1 MSIFIVIPCYK
12 VKKKI
17 YKVISKSLKYVDK
30 IIIVDDKCPEQT
42 GAYVKKKIKNKKVLV
57 LFNKKNQGVGGAM
70 KKGYKAAIK
79 LNAKI
84 IVKMDGD
91 DQMKPYYIPHLV
103 KDIKEGR
110 AGYCKGNRFFNK
122 SVIKK
127 MPFIR
132 LVGNLLLSFISKFST
147 GYWNIFD
154 ITNGYT
160 AISTSALKKINFAN
174 ISNNYFFETDIL
186 YNLYLK
192 NINVVDVNIPAVY
205 NDSESNLKILNVF
218 YYFLKGNLKNLVN
231 RLYLMYLKKN
241 ILKKIILFFLIT
253 LVSYHYN
260 ILVYQFIFVVFIFF
274 ILDFFKLPIR
284 KND

>member
-42 GAYVKKKIKNKKVLV
+42 GDYVQKKIKNKKVLV

-70 KKGYKAAIK
+70 KKGYKAAMK

-91 DQMKPYYIPHLV
+91 DQMKPYYIPRLV

-160 AISTSALKKINFAN
+160 AISTSSLKKINFAN
-174 ISNNYFFETDIL
+174 ISNNFFFETDIL

-192 NINVVDVNIPAVY
+192 NIKVVDVNIPAVY

-218 YYFLKGNLKNLVN
+218 YYFLKGNLKNLLN

-260 ILVYQFIFVVFIFF
+260 ILVYQFIFVVFLFF

>member
-42 GAYVKKKIKNKKVLV
+42 GAYVKKTIKNKKVLV

>member
-42 GAYVKKKIKNKKVLV
+42 GDYVQKKIKNKKVLV

-70 KKGYKAAIK
+70 KKGYKAAMK

-91 DQMKPYYIPHLV
+91 DQMKPYYIPRLV

-160 AISTSALKKINFAN
+160 AISTSSLKKINFAN
-174 ISNNYFFETDIL
+174 ISNNFFFETDIL

-192 NINVVDVNIPAVY
+192 NIKVVDVNIPAVY
-205 NDSESNLKILNVF
+205 NDSESNLEILNVF
-218 YYFLKGNLKNLVN
+218 YYFLKGNLKNLLN

-260 ILVYQFIFVVFIFF
+260 ILVYQFIFVVFLFF